1 MSLITIQSLSKKFG
15 SHTVLDGVS
24 LEIKEG
30 QIFGLIGKNGA
41 GKTTLMKIILGLLPA
56 DSGQVT
62 VAGEVVRFGDTPTNR
77 HIGYLPDVPAFYLY
91 MTAFEYLCLCGEMA
105 GLSKSERIVYA
116 EKYLALVG
124 LEKNKKRIGGF
135 SRGMKQRLG
144 IAQALIHQ
152 PKILICDE
160 PTSALDPIGRKEML
174 AILQKIK
181 NHTTVIFSTHI
192 LNDAQQICDEI
203 ALLHEG
209 DFKLTGQV
217 SEIMHAYEKSVL
229 EVKFHSEQH
238 AIIFK
243 KHFPATTQNHLTFL
257 CSADDLDVLQQDI
270 LQIIL
275 DNHLSIQSIT
285 KQQSTLDDVFL
296 EVTSS

>member
-1 MSLITIQSLSKKFG
+1 MTLLSIQSISKKFG
-15 SHTVLDGVS
+15 THTVLNNIS
-24 LEIKEG
+24 LDIKEG

-56 DSGQVT
+56 DSGQIT
-62 VAGEVVRFGDTPTNR
+62 VADEVVHFGNTPTNR
-77 HIGYLPDVPAFYLY
+77 HIGYLPDVPSFYLY

-105 GLSKSERIVYA
+105 GFSKNERTLRA
-116 EKYLALVG
+116 KKYLHLVG
-124 LEKNKKRIGGF
+124 LEKNGKRIGGF

-174 AILQKIK
+174 AILQEIK

-192 LNDAQQICDEI
+192 LHDAQQICDEI
-203 ALLHEG
+203 AILDNG
-209 DFKLTGQV
+209 KFKLTGTV
-217 SEIMHAYEKSVL
+217 SEIMKAHEKPVIK
-229 EVKFHSEQH
+229 VRFHSAQH
-238 AIIFK
+238 AAIFK
-243 KHFPATTQNHLTFL
+243 AHFPSTEQNNLTVLCPAEDLEASQQQILTTILENHLYIQ
-257 CSADDLDVLQQDI
+257 S
-270 LQIIL
+270 
-275 DNHLSIQSIT
+275 LSIEQAS
-285 KQQSTLDDVFL
+285 LEEVFL